1 MNKQLEKLFRKPT
14 VVNPYEFRKV
24 RIVDIED
31 LAPNHRMFTLKF
43 VDPVEVEN
51 FDFVPGQFVMLTI
64 PKAGEIPL
72 SICSSPTRKGF
83 IQITVRKTG
92 RKTKYLYTLKEGD
105 LLGIRGP
112 YGNGFPMDLM
122 KGHNIV
128 IIAGGLGLA
137 PLRSVLWY
145 VLDNREDYKEVY
157 LLYGTRGYELVLY
170 KEELQR
176 LRRRGDIKTFFAL
189 DKFSTEEDREWADFE
204 GYLPSLISKVEVD
217 PSDTYVTVCGP
228 PIAYKFIGAE
238 LIKNGY
244 HESKIFVSLE
254 RKMECG
260 IGKCGH
266 CQVGYKLTC
275 VDGPV
280 FPLWDTKNL
289 PNMI

>member
-14 VVNPYEFRKV
+14 VENPYMFKRV

-51 FDFVPGQFVMLTI
+51 FDFIPGQFIMLTI

-122 KGHNIV
+122 KGHNVV

-157 LLYGTRGYELVLY
+157 LLYGTRSYELVLY

-176 LRRRGDIKTFFAL
+176 LRKRRDIKTFFAL
-189 DKFSTEEDREWADFE
+189 DKFSSEEDKKWADFE
-204 GYLPSLISKVEVD
+204 GYLPSLISRVEVD

>member
-1 MNKQLEKLFRKPT
+1 MGKYLEKLFRKPT
-14 VVNPYEFRKV
+14 VVDPYGFKKV

-31 LAPNHRMFTLKF
+31 LAPDHRMFTLKF
-43 VDPVEVEN
+43 LDSEEAET
-51 FDFVPGQFVMLTI
+51 FDFIPGQFIMLTI

-92 RKTKYLYTLKEGD
+92 RKTNYLYTLREGD
-105 LLGIRGP
+105 ILGVRGP

-122 KGHNIV
+122 RGHNVV
-128 IIAGGLGLA
+128 IIAGGLGMA

-145 VLDNREDYKEVY
+145 ILDNRQDYKEVY
-157 LLYGTRGYELVLY
+157 LLYGTRSYELVLY
-170 KEELQR
+170 KEELKR
-176 LRRRGDIKTFFAL
+176 LRQRSDIKTLFAL
-189 DKFSTEEDREWADFE
+189 DRFQTEEDRGWADVE
-204 GYLPSLISKVEVD
+204 GFIPSLIPMVEVD
-217 PSDTYVTVCGP
+217 PSDTYAAVCGP
-228 PIAYKFIGAE
+228 PVAYKFIGAE

>member
-1 MNKQLEKLFRKPT
+1 MGKYLEKLFRKPT
-14 VVNPYEFRKV
+14 VVDPYGFKKV

-31 LAPNHRMFTLKF
+31 LAPDHRMFTLKF
-43 VDPVEVEN
+43 LDPEEAET
-51 FDFVPGQFVMLTI
+51 FDFIPGQFIMLTI

-92 RKTKYLYTLKEGD
+92 RKTNYLYTLREGD
-105 LLGIRGP
+105 ILGVRGP

-122 KGHNIV
+122 RGHNVV
-128 IIAGGLGLA
+128 IIAGGLGMA

-145 VLDNREDYKEVY
+145 ILDNRQDYKEVY
-157 LLYGTRGYELVLY
+157 LLYGTRSYELVLY
-170 KEELQR
+170 KEELKR
-176 LRRRGDIKTFFAL
+176 LRQRSDIKTLFAL
-189 DKFSTEEDREWADFE
+189 DRFQTEEDRGWADVE
-204 GYLPSLISKVEVD
+204 GFIPSLIPMVEVD
-217 PSDTYVTVCGP
+217 PSDTYAAVCGP
-228 PIAYKFIGAE
+228 PVAYKFIGAE

>member
-14 VVNPYEFRKV
+14 VENPYMFKRV

-51 FDFVPGQFVMLTI
+51 FDFIPGQFIMLTI

-122 KGHNIV
+122 KGHNVV

-157 LLYGTRGYELVLY
+157 LLYGTRSYELVLY

-176 LRRRGDIKTFFAL
+176 LRKRRDIKTFFAL
-189 DKFSTEEDREWADFE
+189 DKFSSAEDKKWADFE
-204 GYLPSLISKVEVD
+204 GYLPSLISKLEVD

>member
-14 VVNPYEFRKV
+14 VENPYMFKRV

-51 FDFVPGQFVMLTI
+51 FDFIPGQFIMLTI

-122 KGHNIV
+122 KGHNVV

-157 LLYGTRGYELVLY
+157 LLYGTRSYELVLY

-176 LRRRGDIKTFFAL
+176 LRKRRDIKTFFAL
-189 DKFSTEEDREWADFE
+189 DKFSSEEDKKWADFE
-204 GYLPSLISKVEVD
+204 GYLPSLISKLEVD